1 MFFSLSH
8 SEADFDHKTQ
18 AFCQCVLIA
27 RFTERLPGWLQ
38 FPNDD
43 SNSPA
48 EVEEAAGC
56 GGDQEAAAA
65 QIQAVDAVKRLV
77 ML

>member
-1 MFFSLSH
+1 M
-8 SEADFDHKTQ
+8 
-18 AFCQCVLIA
+18 LIA

>member
-1 MFFSLSH
+1 M
-8 SEADFDHKTQ
+8 
-18 AFCQCVLIA
+18 LIG

-43 SNSPA
+43 SSSRA

-56 GGDQEAAAA
+56 GGDQEAAA
-65 QIQAVDAVKRLV
+65 DAVKRLV